1 MHSSVTEKVHNE
13 VAAAIIAKHNTPAS
27 IDKIGDLVIT
37 EGVTK
42 EDLLLALEAD
52 PTKSVKDIPLQLLLK
67 ALAADRAQ
75 NHLTAEKPTSVQ

>member
-27 IDKIGDLVIT
+27 IDKVGDLVIT

-42 EDLLLALEAD
+42 EELLLALEAD
-52 PTKSVKDIPLQLLLK
+52 PTKTVKDIPLPLLLK
-67 ALAADRAQ
+67 ALAADRTTS
-75 NHLTAEKPTSVQ
+75 NAEKSAVVQ